1 MPLASVATNNNITSK
16 FRVAYAAIILIVLQ
30 ISRLKNQIKH
40 YWIHQRLN
48 SQLTWHTFVVFF
60 STQKK
65 PKSKFM
71 FSRKQCTS
79 ESSIQGDDLSSFFPE
94 SQIERGRSCRNVR
107 FCAHPSRAAV
117 IQIVVRGMKQQQ
129 SRQEK
134 PLEDMMDHCYAEG
147 KGTKEWGIPRRNFW
161 VWYGWQS
168 KIGQ

>member
-16 FRVAYAAIILIVLQ
+16 FRVAYAAIILIVFQ
-30 ISRLKNQIKH
+30 ISRLKTKSNIIEFIKDSTLSSH
-40 YWIHQRLN
+40 GIH
-48 SQLTWHTFVVFF
+48 FYI

-147 KGTKEWGIPRRNFW
+147 KGTKE
-161 VWYGWQS
+161 
-168 KIGQ
+168 